1 MAPERV
7 ANADPPAEPA
17 IVQVCGRLVVRL
29 GDRRV
34 EGLLPGRQGRVL
46 FVFLT
51 VNRMRDST
59 TDQLIGALWPDEAP
73 AGSEQTLRSLVSK
86 IRRAVGS
93 GALGR
98 GGRYRLELPPG
109 ARVDLESALD
119 AVHRAESAV
128 QSGDW
133 RRAWGPAQVA
143 LFTAR
148 RGFLPEEDAPWVQE
162 QRRTLD
168 EVELRALECYAAA
181 SLGIGGVELPGAE
194 RTARR
199 LVEREP
205 FRESGYRIL
214 MQALAE
220 GGNVA
225 AALQTYD
232 KLSGLLREELGVSP
246 SPPTQELHAQL
257 LAAT

>member
-1 MAPERV
+1 V
-7 ANADPPAEPA
+7 SADSTAEPA
-17 IVQVCGRLVVRL
+17 IVQICGRLVVRL
-29 GDRRV
+29 GERRV

-46 FVFLT
+46 FVFLV
-51 VNRMRDST
+51 VNRTQDST
-59 TDQLIGALWPDEAP
+59 TDQLVDALWPNEAP
-73 AGSEQTLRSLVSK
+73 AGAETTLRALVSK

-93 GALGR
+93 DALGR
-98 GGRYRLELPPG
+98 GGRYRLELPAG

-128 QSGDW
+128 QAQDW
-133 RRAWGPAQVA
+133 RRAWGPSQVA

-148 RGFLPEEDAPWVQE
+148 RGFLPEEEAPWVLE
-162 QRRTLD
+162 QQRTLA

-181 SLGIGGVELPGAE
+181 SLGIGGIELPAAE
-194 RTARR
+194 RTARK

-214 MQALAE
+214 MRALAE

-232 KLSGLLREELGVSP
+232 GLSSLLREELGVSP
-246 SPPTQELHAQL
+246 SPPTQELHAL
-257 LAAT
+257 LLKMT